1 MAGLIHELTQ
11 AHNVAMATK
20 DKVVLVATRDELPDL
35 FVHASGS
42 VTCRDKCLFDVE
54 TLCLLLAH
62 PEGWRGSDL
71 HY

>member
-1 MAGLIHELTQ
+1 
-11 AHNVAMATK
+11 
-20 DKVVLVATRDELPDL
+20 
-35 FVHASGS
+35 